1 MSFSLNKKKGL
12 SGCKLQLL
20 SDEKIVRKISS
31 NNDYNT
37 RLELQMEKQIS
48 FKKNNGIETPKV
60 YSFGVEDDLFYFDME
75 YITGQD
81 IMDIFLSGNE
91 NDINNFYNYIIL
103 YFNNIISNSKK
114 KIISYLKKSNLDKL
128 NSLKKNSKYKLFI
141 DYIIYENQM
150 NDSEYFLESDCHG
163 DFTLSN
169 MIYFNS
175 NIYLLDFLDSYVNTP
190 IIDIVKIKQDLYYHW
205 SLNMLDKYNDTEI
218 YKIKQVSMF
227 IWDKISKNYI
237 DLIETK
243 DFKIIESI
251 NFLRIEPYIKDE
263 MKLLLDESIKKLDLY
278 EEFNNT
284 NGWKI

>member
-1 MSFSLNKKKGL
+1 M
-12 SGCKLQLL
+12 
-20 SDEKIVRKISS
+20 
-31 NNDYNT
+31 
-37 RLELQMEKQIS
+37 
-48 FKKNNGIETPKV
+48 
-60 YSFGVEDDLFYFDME
+60 
-75 YITGQD
+75 
-81 IMDIFLSGNE
+81 
-91 NDINNFYNYIIL
+91 
-103 YFNNIISNSKK
+103 
-114 KIISYLKKSNLDKL
+114 
-128 NSLKKNSKYKLFI
+128 
-141 DYIIYENQM
+141 
-150 NDSEYFLESDCHG
+150 DSEYFLESDCHG

-175 NIYLLDFLDSYVNTP
+175 NIYLLDFLDSYINTP

>member
-1 MSFSLNKKKGL
+1 M
-12 SGCKLQLL
+12 
-20 SDEKIVRKISS
+20 
-31 NNDYNT
+31 
-37 RLELQMEKQIS
+37 
-48 FKKNNGIETPKV
+48 
-60 YSFGVEDDLFYFDME
+60 
-75 YITGQD
+75 
-81 IMDIFLSGNE
+81 
-91 NDINNFYNYIIL
+91 
-103 YFNNIISNSKK
+103 
-114 KIISYLKKSNLDKL
+114 
-128 NSLKKNSKYKLFI
+128 
-141 DYIIYENQM
+141 
-150 NDSEYFLESDCHG
+150 
-163 DFTLSN
+163 
-169 MIYFNS
+169 
-175 NIYLLDFLDSYVNTP
+175 LDFLDSYINTP